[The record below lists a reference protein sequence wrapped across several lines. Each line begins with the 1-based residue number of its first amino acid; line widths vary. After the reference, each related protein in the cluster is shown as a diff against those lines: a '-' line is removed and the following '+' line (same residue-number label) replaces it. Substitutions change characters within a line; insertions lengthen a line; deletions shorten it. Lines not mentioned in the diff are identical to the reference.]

1 MLFFLLFPSEKDHL
15 WRKESLSWRP
25 DYFKELLTSPRFLN
39 FYVSVA
45 IFSHLKQWFV
55 IPLVPLTSFGQRN
68 MYTDSYL
75 PSGSIVVSIIFNT
88 MIFFFLNVLCLY
100 YSPFK
105 HFGWTCSAIE
115 WNSFSLVTFRKFCNT
130 TCCHFDK
137 KIVFSFYGNWS
148 SRLDGKLHPKRTLCL
163 NA

>member
-1 MLFFLLFPSEKDHL
+1 MAKGKLIVKAWLLQGASHKSTLLEFLCFCC
-15 WRKESLSWRP
+15 
-25 DYFKELLTSPRFLN
+25 Y
-39 FYVSVA
+39 
-45 IFSHLKQWFV
+45 IFTLK
-55 IPLVPLTSFGQRN
+55 
-68 MYTDSYL
+68 
-75 PSGSIVVSIIFNT
+75 T
-88 MIFFFLNVLCLY
+88 MICYSSCTIDLFWAEKYVYWQLSAKWIYCCQHNFQYNDFFFLNVLCLY